1 MRTKLISLFIVVI
14 LFASSSLQATNKIN
28 LRLNFKKGSIY
39 EMTAVLNNIT
49 EQNMMDQKSK
59 IIQKM
64 ETVFSFTVL
73 KIMPNKNF
81 LIEYSIKK
89 VKMNIKMNDKEMYYD
104 SESVG
109 GDNPINNILK
119 TLPAIKMEI
128 NRLGKIIHMDN
139 YDLENLKGDQKIVG
153 LMHSFLAN
161 SHLQSFFGQ
170 MFNYF
175 PGKKIKKADK
185 WTTSVKQATVMDLET
200 IMTFEIAAFE
210 KNQIT
215 LKVTSDVNSVTP
227 IEQGTEK
234 VDVKMMGK
242 QNGSMTIDTSD
253 GWLRSSKLTQKFDLT
268 MKSKNP
274 TTKEDMDVSANS
286 NSVTT
291 ITIVKK

>member
-1 MRTKLISLFIVVI
+1 
-14 LFASSSLQATNKIN
+14 
-28 LRLNFKKGSIY
+28 
-39 EMTAVLNNIT
+39 
-49 EQNMMDQKSK
+49 
-59 IIQKM
+59 
-64 ETVFSFTVL
+64 
-73 KIMPNKNF
+73 
-81 LIEYSIKK
+81 
-89 VKMNIKMNDKEMYYD
+89 
-104 SESVG
+104 
-109 GDNPINNILK
+109 
-119 TLPAIKMEI
+119 
-128 NRLGKIIHMDN
+128 
-139 YDLENLKGDQKIVG
+139 
-153 LMHSFLAN
+153 
-161 SHLQSFFGQ
+161 
-170 MFNYF
+170 
-175 PGKKIKKADK
+175 
-185 WTTSVKQATVMDLET
+185 
-200 IMTFEIAAFE
+200 MTFEIAAFE